1 MAMIFI
7 FITSVSTTVINSP
20 MAGQTQKH
28 MTIFD
33 SIGEMASGM
42 AYIHVAIPLNL
53 STFHIQAEI
62 LGKYLFQLSRVVDN
76 DTLKDG
82 FLASI
87 REIAKFGMTKLQR
100 IKNRVTHLDNILP
113 FDGDLTRRARMTHI
127 SSFIEDEVI
136 DYEGILDNRV
146 KDPITMDQILTD
158 PNTLKATHEIVLKRK
173 IDSLKAEAEAFFK
186 AARDNNLGRFKRA
199 ALDSVYVSQIQL
211 FADLQ
216 QLQKQHIRL
225 RQTQKQILDN
235 TVSTEQKLND
245 ITNKQWHAGMDNYEK
260 TTDIYD
266 ILHKDLDAFRTHL
279 AKSFQDFDILP
290 HNQRS
295 LDASDYYIQHD
306 QFIDTHNDTTTQ
318 PQIYNKTALKS
329 HLAQA
334 YTEYKNATVM
344 ANNYQL
350 QNNISD
356 THLAQPTNNTLT
368 FLDLIAELDSP
379 NEPEYYEDTV
389 DTEYD
394 YDYNDTTF
402 FSKHRSKRFDYKID
416 TADMLIP
423 DNITLQLILDYHN
436 LQIEVTDLIITTIAD
451 IRYNMD
457 IHRRY
462 KKYKQ
467 LQNTGKAAEFF
478 SMDQILKSI
487 PNSTRSDSNDTN
499 DTNNRH
505 KRAVPI
511 VAMAIIAGVLGTFL
525 GMYNTWEIQNLK
537 ARLNEMDKNHNL
549 LVHVTQRQE
558 EQINRITE
566 NMNAIC
572 ALITMMAKNNP
583 TLIAEQISSQISL
596 FETRLTM
603 ATNAVQQLQHRRL
616 AIDMLDT
623 QQLTE
628 MHNAVLNV
636 AKERGYHLMP
646 ERISDYFQ
654 IEVSYLR
661 KGDDILIMMHVP
673 CIIHDQLLTVY
684 KYVPLPFPIPKF
696 LTTDSATIADLIS
709 GRSSNRSQIDRQD
722 MDALIII
729 PEMEMIA
736 VGRSDKFK
744 VLSQADL
751 AACIKRNKIYL
762 CEKHQVLH
770 TNLQASCLG
779 SIYSNYEQGIKENC
793 KLERR
798 KLKETVYQLS
808 PTDHLVFTP
817 QPYNAKIECRNGS
830 SFPVY
835 LTQVHKLTVPED
847 CKINLKS
854 HTITSDY
861 NIRVSPPALDVPW
874 TLDPM
879 QLPANILLDAA
890 IIDRKIS
897 ELDINLKN
905 LLNETSQRT
914 NFLAM
919 LNTGLGSP
927 FTYPWFIWVAL
938 VAGAA
943 ALILLVGWCVLNK
956 IQERKY
962 QKNLQTPVLQMVPQD
977 PNNPNPNQHTQP
989 PKQGLYPPTYNL

>member
-1 MAMIFI
+1 MFIIFT
-7 FITSVSTTVINSP
+7 TSVSATIVNSP
-20 MAGQTQKH
+20 LSGQNQKH

-53 STFHIQAEI
+53 STFHIQADI

-100 IKNRVTHLDNILP
+100 IRNRVTHLDNILP

-127 SSFIEDEVI
+127 SSLIEDEVI
-136 DYEGILDNRV
+136 DYEGLLDNKV

-158 PNTLKATHEIVLKRK
+158 PDTLKATHEIVLKQK

-211 FADLQ
+211 FADLK

-225 RQTQKQILDN
+225 RQTQQQILDN
-235 TVSTEQKLND
+235 TNTTEYKLNE

-279 AKSFQDFDILP
+279 AKSFQDFDLLP

-295 LDASDYYIQHD
+295 LNLDDYYIQKD
-306 QFIDTHNDTTTQ
+306 QFTNTTDVTGPTYNSKHLKTHV
-318 PQIYNKTALKS
+318 L
-329 HLAQA
+329 QA
-334 YTEYKNATVM
+334 YNEYKNSTDMVGDQQSH
-344 ANNYQL
+344 NNYTDMHL
-350 QNNISD
+350 Q
-356 THLAQPTNNTLT
+356 QPIENTLK
-368 FLDLIAELDSP
+368 FIDLLADMDKTVNP
-379 NEPEYYEDTV
+379 DYYQDHV
-389 DTEYD
+389 DVDYD

-402 FSKHRSKRFDYKID
+402 FSKHRQRRDFDYKID

-467 LQNTGKAAEFF
+467 LQSSGKAAEFF
-478 SMDQILKSI
+478 SMDQIMKQI
-487 PNSTRSDSNDTN
+487 PNSTQTETN
-499 DTNNRH
+499 DTHIRQ
-505 KRAVPI
+505 KRAAPI
-511 VAMAIIAGVLGTFL
+511 VAIAVIAGVLGTFL

-537 ARLNEMDKNHNL
+537 NRLNEVDKNHNL

-709 GRSSNRSQIDRQD
+709 GRSSNVSQIGKQE
-722 MDALIII
+722 MDALIIV
-729 PEMEMIA
+729 PEMEIIA

-744 VLSQADL
+744 VLSQTDL

-779 SIYSNYEQGIKENC
+779 SIYSNFEQGIKENC
-793 KLERR
+793 KLER
-798 KLKETVYQLS
+798 KQLKETVYQLS
-808 PTDHLVFTP
+808 PTDHLIFTP
-817 QPYNAKIECRNGS
+817 HPYNAKIECRNGS
-830 SFPVY
+830 AFPVY
-835 LTQVHKLTVPED
+835 LTQVHRLYVPED

-854 HTITSDY
+854 HTISSDY

-879 QLPANILLDAA
+879 QLPANIHLDAA

-914 NFLAM
+914 NFLQM

-927 FTYPWFIWVAL
+927 FTYPWFIWVSL
-938 VAGAA
+938 IAGAA
-943 ALILLVGWCVLNK
+943 ALVLLIGWCILNK

-962 QKNLQTPVLQMVPQD
+962 QNNLQAPILQMTPQD
-977 PNNPNPNQHTQP
+977 PNNPNLNHQTQMA
-989 PKQGLYPPTYNL
+989 KQGLYPPTYNV